1 MINWPNF
8 VSQLFNGLALG
19 ALLAL
24 ISSGLTIIYG
34 TLGVL
39 NLAHGAMFMIGGYA
53 GYVAYSYTGSFIL
66 AVIAG
71 SLFVMVLGVAM
82 ERIIIRHFYHRP
94 HEDQLLVTFGLGICF
109 VEIVRLIFTSQSQVV
124 PPPALLQGI
133 TSLGF
138 LFYPTYRLAV
148 VGIVAVALGGLF
160 LILYRTRL
168 GMIVRAG
175 IEDSVMVDSLGI
187 NVYRVFMIVFGIGA
201 MAAGFAGI
209 INAPVVS
216 LTPGVGDDILV
227 ETFVVVVIGGVGS
240 FPGAILGGLI
250 AGEIISITSMF
261 NPGYAYVMLFAAM
274 TLVLVLRPHGLLG
287 TQSRE

>member
-1 MINWPNF
+1 MINWPNL

-39 NLAHGAMFMIGGYA
+39 NLAHGAMFMLGGYA
-53 GYVAYSYTGSFIL
+53 GLVAYNYTESFIV

-71 SLFVMVLGVAM
+71 SRFVMVLGVAI
-82 ERIIIRHFYHRP
+82 ERVIIRHFYHRP
-94 HEDQLLVTFGLGICF
+94 HEDQLLVTFGLGICL
-109 VEIVRLIFTSQSQVV
+109 VETVRFFFTSQSQIV
-124 PPPALLQGI
+124 PPPAIFQGI

-148 VGIVAVALGGLF
+148 VGIVAVALGALF
-160 LILYRTRL
+160 LVLYRTRL
-168 GMIVRAG
+168 GLIVRAG

-216 LTPGVGDDILV
+216 LTPGIGDDILV
-227 ETFVVVVIGGVGS
+227 QTFVVVVIGGVGS

-274 TLVLVLRPHGLLG
+274 TLVLVLRPYGLLG
-287 TQSRE
+287 TAGRE

>member
-1 MINWPNF
+1 VVNWAALI
-8 VSQLFNGLALG
+8 SQGFNGLVLG

-39 NLAHGAMFMIGGYA
+39 NLAHGAMFMLGGYA
-53 GYVAYSYTGSFIL
+53 GWVAYAYSGSFIL

-71 SLFVMVLGVAM
+71 SLFVMMVGVLM
-82 ERIIIRHFYHRP
+82 ERLIISYFYMRP
-94 HEDQLLVTFGLGICF
+94 NEDQLLVTFGLGIVF
-109 VEIVRLIFTSQSQVV
+109 VEVVRFFFGSLSKAV
-124 PPPALLQGI
+124 PPPIVGI

-138 LFYPTYRLAV
+138 MMYPTYRLALL
-148 VGIVAVALGGLF
+148 GIVAIALLVLYF
-160 LILYRTRL
+160 VLYRTRI

-187 NVYRVFMIVFGIGA
+187 DVNKIFMMVFGIGA

-209 INAPVVS
+209 VNAPVVS
-216 LTPGVGDDILV
+216 ISPDIGESILV
-227 ETFVVVVIGGVGS
+227 QTFVVVVIGGVGS
-240 FPGAILGGLI
+240 FPGAVLGGLI

-261 NPGYAYVMLFAAM
+261 NPGYAYVMLFVAM
-274 TLVLVLRPHGLLG
+274 TLVLVIRPYGLLG
-287 TQSRE
+287 VAGRE